1 MKSRDTIFTHEEL
14 IGELRRRIKEV
25 GTQREYA
32 ALVGISLNTLSKVLR
47 GKEPPNFEIMKQLG
61 VEAVTCYRRKFY
73 NPSPDRVS
81 F

>member
-14 IGELRRRIKEV
+14 IKELRRRIKEV

-32 ALVGISLNTLSKVLR
+32 ALVGISPNTLSKVLR
-47 GKEPPNFEIMKQLG
+47 GKEPPSRHILVQLG
-61 VEAVTCYRRKFY
+61 VEVVTCYRRKFY
-73 NPSPDRVS
+73 DPNPDGIS